1 MRRRFAPG
9 LGQLCDLGKRTRCYS
24 EGVREEAESSNA
36 GTTRVPY
43 VWDYDIDET
52 RFRALLGGREA
63 TGRLDRD
70 WAAARLLDHA
80 SWCEIR
86 RLMSLGDLG
95 RGASARIKGQ
105 TMALAATID
114 VRTLV
119 PHADWRQEAQG
130 NRRLCR

>member
-1 MRRRFAPG
+1 VSDETQNASGAGRR
-9 LGQLCDLGKRTRCYS
+9 L
-24 EGVREEAESSNA
+24 
-36 GTTRVPY
+36 PY

-52 RFRALLGGREA
+52 RFRALPGGREA
-63 TGRLDRD
+63 IGRLDRD

-80 SWCEIR
+80 SWREIR
-86 RLMSLGDLG
+86 RLMSRGDLG

-105 TMALAATID
+105 TMALAVTID

-130 NRRLCR
+130 NRRSCR